1 MTRVLVVDDKEENRY
16 YLEALLTGH
25 RFVVESARHGAEAL
39 TMARQNPPDVVISD
53 LLMPVMDGYTL
64 LRHWKTDPRL
74 RSMPF
79 IVYTA
84 TYTEPEDERLA
95 LSLGADA
102 FILKPAEPEDF
113 LARLRE
119 VQARATSFA
128 PAMPNLDADDNDLLK
143 NYSETLIRKL
153 EEKTLQLEDANR
165 ALERDIAGRRIVETA
180 LRESEADFR
189 TLAEAVPQIVWV
201 AMPDGS
207 NVYFNRH
214 WTDYTGLGRE
224 ESTGHGWLKP
234 FHAEDAEAVRRA
246 WQSVREN
253 GQTYSLECRLKRVD
267 GVYRWWLVRSA
278 PFRDGNGRI
287 VKWFGTCTDIHD
299 LKETQEQLRQSQRL
313 EVIGQL
319 TGGIAHDFNNIL
331 NVILANVE
339 ALEEEEVLLPAA
351 SERVARIGRSVDRAT
366 DLIRQLLA
374 FSRKQPLRPQSTSV
388 TELVA
393 STGKLLRRAL
403 GEQIEIDSVLA
414 DDLWTVNVDRAQLE
428 AALVNL
434 CVNARDAMPNGG
446 RLRIETRNV
455 ALDAEYVS
463 RNANLTAGDYVL
475 LSVTDTGTG
484 IASEVLGKVFE
495 PFFTTKD
502 EGKGTGLGLSMVYG
516 FIKQSNGQINILSEV
531 GHGTTVELYLPR
543 GDGPA
548 ENVPVSTAAGL
559 PLGSER
565 ILMVEDDIEV
575 RASVSAQLKS
585 LGYDVAEAAD
595 GETGLAQCAA
605 ATRPFDILLTDVIM
619 PGRLNGRQLA
629 DDVIR
634 RWPSTRV
641 VFMSGYSED
650 AIVHDGRID
659 PGVLLLTKPF
669 RKADLAHMLRRAMDR
684 ADNLVGKIQPP

>member
-39 TMARQNPPDVVISD
+39 TMARQNPPDIVISD

-64 LRHWKTDPRL
+64 LRHWKADPRL
-74 RSMPF
+74 KSMPF

-102 FILKPAEPEDF
+102 FILKPAEPDDF
-113 LARLRE
+113 LNRLRE
-119 VQARATSFA
+119 VQARATSFR
-128 PAMPNLDADDNDLLK
+128 PAVANPDADENDLLK

-201 AMPDGS
+201 ALPDGS

-214 WTDYTGLGRE
+214 WTDYTGLARD

-234 FHAEDAEAVRRA
+234 FHSEDAEAVRRA
-246 WQSVREN
+246 WQSVQES
-253 GQTYSLECRLKRVD
+253 GQTYSLECRLKRAD

-313 EVIGQL
+313 EIIGQL

-339 ALEEEEVLLPAA
+339 ALEEEKVLPPAA

-403 GEQIEIDSVLA
+403 GEQIEIDAVLA

-463 RNANLTAGDYVL
+463 RNASFTAGDYVL

-484 IASEVLGKVFE
+484 IAPEVLGKVFE
-495 PFFTTKD
+495 PFFTTKE

-543 GDGPA
+543 GDGLA
-548 ENVPVSTAAGL
+548 ESVPVPTTPGL
-559 PLGSER
+559 PRGSER
-565 ILMVEDDIEV
+565 ILMVEDDVEV

-595 GETGLAQCAA
+595 GESGLAQCAA

-684 ADNLVGKIQPP
+684 TDGLEGKN

>member
-1 MTRVLVVDDKEENRY
+1 MSRILVVDDKEENRY

-25 RFVVESARHGAEAL
+25 SFVVESARHGAEAL
-39 TMARQNPPDVVISD
+39 TMARRNPPDIVISD

-64 LRHWKTDPRL
+64 LRHWKADARL
-74 RSMPF
+74 KSKPF

-113 LARLRE
+113 LNRLRE
-119 VQARATSFA
+119 VQARVASSS
-128 PAMPNLDADDNDLLK
+128 PAEPKAHAADDSDLLR

-153 EEKTLQLEDANR
+153 EEKTLQLEEANR

-180 LRESEADFR
+180 LRESEAHFR

-201 AMPDGS
+201 ALPDGA

-214 WTDYTGLGRE
+214 WTDYTGLSHD
-224 ESTGHGWLKP
+224 ESTGHGWFKP
-234 FHAEDAEAVRRA
+234 FHPADAEAVRRA
-246 WQSVREN
+246 WQLVRES
-253 GQTYSLECRLKRVD
+253 GQIYSLECRLKRAD

-278 PFRDGNGRI
+278 PFQDGNGKI

-313 EVIGQL
+313 EVVGQL

-339 ALEEEEVLLPAA
+339 ALEEEEGLAPAA

-374 FSRKQPLRPQSTSV
+374 FSRKQPLRPQNMSV

-403 GEQIEIDSVLA
+403 GEQIDIDSALA

-428 AALVNL
+428 SALVNL
-434 CVNARDAMPNGG
+434 CVNSRDAMPNGG

-455 ALDAEYVS
+455 VLDAEYVS
-463 RNANLTAGDYVL
+463 RNASSMAGDYVL

-484 IASEVLGKVFE
+484 IAPDVLDKVFE
-495 PFFTTKD
+495 PFFTTKE

-516 FIKQSNGQINILSEV
+516 FIKQSNGQIEILSQV
-531 GHGTTVELYLPR
+531 GRGTTVNLYLPR
-543 GDGPA
+543 GDGEA
-548 ENVPVSTAAGL
+548 ESVPVPRPTGL
-559 PLGSER
+559 PRGSER
-565 ILMVEDDIEV
+565 ILMVEDDVDV
-575 RASVSAQLKS
+575 RASVRAQLKS

-595 GETGLAQCAA
+595 GETGLARCAE
-605 ATRPFDILLTDVIM
+605 ATHPFDILLTDVIM

-669 RKADLAHMLRRAMDR
+669 RKADLAHILRRALD
-684 ADNLVGKIQPP
+684 G